1 MVNVALSQTARFPS
15 KAVRAAGTFLV
26 FCFPVV
32 VTATSPDVEPRIALR
47 LDLQDA
53 LRLADTRAP
62 ELAVALAERSGV
74 SAIRQTADRRLH
86 RPPTVE
92 VTVGPRRPS
101 GGGNLGVDASVGIYQ
116 EFSLGGY
123 GKRLSEYADATQV
136 RADSN
141 FEVVRRDARVRAY
154 LAWLDALQARELLK
168 LRLDALKEIREVL
181 RIAEARLAAGRS
193 SPGEAALARALVG
206 SAEASVLAAR
216 RDISQIDTLL
226 RHVCGIEPHR
236 PLEITSVLDTPSR
249 VIDETTIKTQ
259 VLRVAPDLTAARA
272 RANALNHSVALG
284 RAASRPFLEI
294 GPTVTREGN
303 GDWLFLGNVRMPL
316 PGIDPAAVDNAERH
330 LEAHVA
336 ASQVSV
342 LEQAVLRDVELSLLE
357 REHALTARELLLR
370 ESVVP
375 SKLAAR
381 EALLQYEAGRSDLV
395 NVITA
400 RRELYDALERWI
412 TAAID
417 VQRADARLERY
428 LELDSQKKGRK

>member
-1 MVNVALSQTARFPS
+1 
-15 KAVRAAGTFLV
+15 
-26 FCFPVV
+26 
-32 VTATSPDVEPRIALR
+32 
-47 LDLQDA
+47 
-53 LRLADTRAP
+53 
-62 ELAVALAERSGV
+62 
-74 SAIRQTADRRLH
+74 
-86 RPPTVE
+86 
-92 VTVGPRRPS
+92 
-101 GGGNLGVDASVGIYQ
+101 VDASVGIFQ

-123 GKRLSEYADATQV
+123 GKRLSAYADATQT
-136 RADSN
+136 RADAN

-168 LRLDALKEIREVL
+168 LRLDALKEVREVL

-216 RDISQIDTLL
+216 RDMSQIDALL
-226 RHVCGIEPHR
+226 RYVCGIEAHR
-236 PLEITSVLDTPSR
+236 TLEITGVLDTPPL
-249 VIDETTIKTQ
+249 VVDEPSVKAQ

-272 RANALNHSVALG
+272 RANALNQSVTLG
-284 RAASRPFLEI
+284 RSASRPFLEV

-303 GDWLFLGNVRMPL
+303 GDWLLLGNVRMPL
-316 PGIDPAAVDNAERH
+316 PGIDPAAVDNAERN
-330 LEAHVA
+330 LEARVA
-336 ASQVSV
+336 TSQISV
-342 LEQAVLRDVELSLLE
+342 LERAVVRDVEIALHE
-357 REHALTARELLLR
+357 REHALHARDLLLR

-381 EALLQYEAGRSDLV
+381 EALLQYEAGRNDLV

-428 LELDSQKKGRK
+428 LELDPQKKGRK